1 MLTSDPVRR
10 RTVISLLSKLLA
22 LASLPSSALATAQAS
37 SNKVYLDYTLDELD
51 VASDPRAYSPN
62 WRETFARLQ
71 KLGSEARTANPPTI
85 YSYGEGE
92 TSLIDVHTMNVPRG
106 APALIFFHG
115 GGWQLGSKEDMAF
128 MAPVLNGAG
137 IAYVSPN
144 YPLAPHVSMA
154 QILSA
159 SRDAVIWTYRNADK
173 LGIDRERIFVGGV
186 SAGAHISACLLALDW
201 SGFGLPKMPLKGGVL
216 LSGAYDLTPIKLL
229 KSRAYLGLT
238 DADVQAF
245 SPIRYV
251 SRMSAPLL
259 VSWAE
264 GDTPV
269 SRYQNSQLVQEAKAL
284 GIPVEQNVESG
295 KNHFDFAFALAEPS
309 SGLSRK
315 IVKMIQGSSPN

>member
-1 MLTSDPVRR
+1 MLASDPVSR
-10 RTVISLLSKLLA
+10 RTVISLLSKMLA
-22 LASLPSSALATAQAS
+22 LASLPSSALATAKTS
-37 SNKVYLDYTLDELD
+37 SKKVYLDYTLDELE
-51 VASDPRAYSPN
+51 VASDPRANLPN
-62 WRETFARLQ
+62 WRETFAKLQ
-71 KLGSEARTANPPTI
+71 KLGSDARAANPPTT

-92 TSLIDVHTMNVPRG
+92 TSLVDVHAMNVPRG

-137 IAYVSPN
+137 IVYVSPN
-144 YPLAPHVSMA
+144 YPLAPHAPMA

-173 LGIDRERIFVGGV
+173 LGIDREQIFVGGV
-186 SAGAHISACLLALDW
+186 SAGAHISAYLLALDW

-216 LSGAYDLTPIKLL
+216 LSGAYDLAPIKLL

-245 SPIRYV
+245 SPIKYV

-259 VSWAE
+259 VGWAD

-269 SRYQNSQLVQEAKAL
+269 SRYQSSQLVKEAKAL
-284 GIPVEQNVESG
+284 GIPVQQNIEVG
-295 KNHFDFAFALAEPS
+295 KNHFDFAFALADPS
-309 SGLSRK
+309 SELSRK
-315 IVKMIQGSSPN
+315 ITKMIQGSSRH